1 MRVEILGC
9 NITMLWGLA
18 LDNARMDHLNVSWTV
33 VGNLPISRYRLRYQ
47 PADGSGSYQDL
58 SPAPG
63 AGATSATVSGLF
75 AHTEYTLTLTSF
87 DEDDQPNGVINGTF
101 TTVCQDPLGMESGA
115 IPDDSL
121 ATSNYGNPNAYP
133 KYGRLKEI
141 RAWGAWTPG
150 FHNIGQWLQVDLG
163 QIRHVTGTST
173 QGGRYPI
180 FEPWVKSYKLEY
192 SGDGTSWTTYAG
204 NDGSDQV
211 FTGNTDRKTPVTNL
225 LDNPVDA
232 RYVRFYPQTWNNW
245 IAMRVEILGCSTELL
260 WGLTLD
266 KARMD
271 HLNVSWTV
279 VGNLPISRYTLHYQ
293 PADGSGSYQD
303 LSPAPGAGATSA
315 TVAGLFAHTEYTLT
329 LTSFDEHDQPNGVIN
344 GTYTTVCQ
352 DPLGMESGAIPDDSI
367 TALSVGHHNLLLP
380 YFGRLKGTA
389 GWGGW
394 GAGVQIIGQW
404 LQVDLG
410 VIKSVTGTVTQG
422 AFYPIYNHNSW
433 VTSFKL
439 EYSGDA
445 TFWTTYADSDGS
457 DKVFAANTDTET
469 HVTNLLDNPVDA
481 RYIRFYPQSWH
492 IRIAMRVEILGC
504 GTELLWGLTL
514 NDAGMSHLNVS
525 WTVVGNLPI
534 SRYTLRYQP
543 ADGSGSYQDLSPAPG
558 AGATSATVSGLLDH
572 TEYTLTLT
580 SFDWD
585 DQPNG
590 VINGTYTTVCQYPL
604 GMESGAI
611 PDGSITASSIGHHNL
626 LLPYFGRLKGT
637 AGWGGWGA
645 GYFLIGEWLQVDLGV
660 IKSVT
665 GTVTQGAFYPVY
677 NQYTWV
683 TSYKL
688 EYSGDATFWTTYAD
702 SDGSDKVFTGNTDEK
717 NPVTNLLD
725 NPVDARYVRFYPQSW
740 HGRPTMRVEILGC
753 DTELLWGLT
762 LNDAGMSHL
771 NVSWTVVG
779 NLPISRYRLRYQ
791 LADGS
796 GSYQDLSPAPGVGA
810 TSATV
815 LGLLDHTE
823 YTLTLT
829 SFDWDDQPNGVINGT
844 YTTVCQYPL
853 GMESG
858 AIPDDSITASSVGHH
873 NALLPYFARL
883 KGTVGWGGWGA
894 GIQIIGQWL
903 QVDLG
908 VIKSVTGTVTQ
919 GAFYP
924 VYNQYT
930 WVTSYKLGYSG
941 DATFWTTYAESDGS
955 DKIFTAN
962 TDRKTPVTN
971 LLDNPVDARYVRFY
985 PQSWHIRIAM
995 RVEIIGCN
1003 TDNVYC
1009 AAQTIPNGEVSG
1021 YGDVVFFR
1029 CHPGYKLVGE
1039 STLTCQDNGTWSGSL
1054 PTCAA
1059 CAANG
1064 GTCSAWGDPHYT
1076 TFDGRKY
1083 DFQGPCRYTFAKDCR
1098 NGDFTVETK
1107 NEPLTGNPSVSV
1119 TREVY
1124 VMAFGIEIEILQ
1136 GRVVKMNGETTSL
1149 PYHKPG
1155 GKIDIYLTGTDV
1167 RVRLVDSCVE
1177 VSFDGSHIVR
1187 VDVPRSYM
1195 NNTCG
1200 LCGNFNDDPSDDL
1213 NGESG
1218 TVFGNTH
1225 QTNTT
1230 NCPGGPTGPP
1240 PPCPTELESQV
1251 MADDKCGVI
1260 KDVNGPFA
1268 ACQGVVDPVGYFED
1282 CVFDMC
1288 AWDGTDGLCQNLKAY
1303 ADACVAAGVQSESI
1317 SWRTADRCPL
1327 ECPANSAYSSC
1338 TSACPA
1344 TCVNPSAP
1352 DNCNLPCVEGCG
1364 CNVGYV
1370 QIGLD
1375 CVRQADCGCTDQ
1387 DGYYHALGAVW
1398 EGDGEECEC
1407 QAGNTIFC
1415 KAVQCQTLT
1424 APTNGA
1430 LSTTATSYQTVVTF
1444 TCNSGYQLNGATDAT
1459 CQADGTWS
1467 NPVPTCEPVQCPAR
1481 TAPTNGAVSPTGA
1494 VSYPNGVT
1502 FTCNSGYVLNG
1513 QATPTCQADGTWSHP
1528 VPTCQA
1534 VQCSA
1539 RTAPTNGAVSPTGA
1553 VSYPNSVTFTCN
1565 SGYEL
1570 DGAAAATCQADG
1582 TWSNP
1587 VPTCTP
1593 VQCQTL
1599 TAPTNGALSTTA
1611 TSYQTVVT
1619 FSCNSGYQLNGAAA
1633 ATCQADGTWSNPVP
1647 TCTPVQC
1654 PTLTAPTNGAL
1665 SPLGPYAYPDGVTF
1679 TCDTG
1684 YQLHGFAAA
1693 VCQADG
1699 TWSSPVPT
1707 CTRCPIAD
1715 YVRFNGVCYKDYAEL
1730 MTYDEA
1736 RQTCAADGG
1745 LLAMPRDNATNTFIH
1760 DLGGAGIR
1768 WIGLTDTASEGQ
1780 FVYEDGQSLE
1790 SSGYSNWYPREPN
1803 DAHDGED
1810 CVLIFDSGH
1819 GWIDAGCSLA
1829 RGFICQLVN
1838 VVDGGWSDWGPWSG
1852 CSVTCGVGTET
1863 RDRTCTNPAPAN
1875 GGADCDGP
1883 AQETREC
1890 DTGVSCPVL
1899 PTPGCSA
1906 LYPGL
1911 RPARTFGRYQ
1921 NQCFWSST
1929 RGNQRLNYRA
1939 ALQVCRS
1946 HGGTLAMIKN
1956 AGVQTFLTEHLNR
1969 VSGRRAQR
1977 NYWIGLDDLDMERS
1991 FVWNDGT
1998 PLGSYRKFRS
2008 RAPHKS
2014 RDCMVLWRTNKLTRW
2029 ILQNC
2034 RDRLPYICQMD
2045 YNVSK

>member
-1 MRVEILGC
+1 MTSPVP
-9 NITMLWGLA
+9 N
-18 LDNARMDHLNVSWTV
+18 
-33 VGNLPISRYRLRYQ
+33 PQ
-47 PADGSGSYQDL
+47 PGG
-58 SPAPG
+58 
-63 AGATSATVSGLF
+63 
-75 AHTEYTLTLTSF
+75 
-87 DEDDQPNGVINGTF
+87 
-101 TTVCQDPLGMESGA
+101 
-115 IPDDSL
+115 PD
-121 ATSNYGNPNAYP
+121 
-133 KYGRLKEI
+133 
-141 RAWGAWTPG
+141 
-150 FHNIGQWLQVDLG
+150 
-163 QIRHVTGTST
+163 
-173 QGGRYPI
+173 
-180 FEPWVKSYKLEY
+180 
-192 SGDGTSWTTYAG
+192 
-204 NDGSDQV
+204 
-211 FTGNTDRKTPVTNL
+211 
-225 LDNPVDA
+225 
-232 RYVRFYPQTWNNW
+232 
-245 IAMRVEILGCSTELL
+245 
-260 WGLTLD
+260 
-266 KARMD
+266 
-271 HLNVSWTV
+271 
-279 VGNLPISRYTLHYQ
+279 
-293 PADGSGSYQD
+293 
-303 LSPAPGAGATSA
+303 
-315 TVAGLFAHTEYTLT
+315 
-329 LTSFDEHDQPNGVIN
+329 
-344 GTYTTVCQ
+344 
-352 DPLGMESGAIPDDSI
+352 
-367 TALSVGHHNLLLP
+367 
-380 YFGRLKGTA
+380 
-389 GWGGW
+389 
-394 GAGVQIIGQW
+394 
-404 LQVDLG
+404 
-410 VIKSVTGTVTQG
+410 
-422 AFYPIYNHNSW
+422 
-433 VTSFKL
+433 
-439 EYSGDA
+439 
-445 TFWTTYADSDGS
+445 
-457 DKVFAANTDTET
+457 
-469 HVTNLLDNPVDA
+469 
-481 RYIRFYPQSWH
+481 
-492 IRIAMRVEILGC
+492 
-504 GTELLWGLTL
+504 
-514 NDAGMSHLNVS
+514 
-525 WTVVGNLPI
+525 
-534 SRYTLRYQP
+534 
-543 ADGSGSYQDLSPAPG
+543 
-558 AGATSATVSGLLDH
+558 
-572 TEYTLTLT
+572 
-580 SFDWD
+580 
-585 DQPNG
+585 
-590 VINGTYTTVCQYPL
+590 
-604 GMESGAI
+604 
-611 PDGSITASSIGHHNL
+611 
-626 LLPYFGRLKGT
+626 
-637 AGWGGWGA
+637 
-645 GYFLIGEWLQVDLGV
+645 
-660 IKSVT
+660 
-665 GTVTQGAFYPVY
+665 
-677 NQYTWV
+677 
-683 TSYKL
+683 
-688 EYSGDATFWTTYAD
+688 
-702 SDGSDKVFTGNTDEK
+702 
-717 NPVTNLLD
+717 
-725 NPVDARYVRFYPQSW
+725 
-740 HGRPTMRVEILGC
+740 
-753 DTELLWGLT
+753 
-762 LNDAGMSHL
+762 
-771 NVSWTVVG
+771 
-779 NLPISRYRLRYQ
+779 
-791 LADGS
+791 
-796 GSYQDLSPAPGVGA
+796 
-810 TSATV
+810 
-815 LGLLDHTE
+815 
-823 YTLTLT
+823 
-829 SFDWDDQPNGVINGT
+829 
-844 YTTVCQYPL
+844 
-853 GMESG
+853 
-858 AIPDDSITASSVGHH
+858 
-873 NALLPYFARL
+873 
-883 KGTVGWGGWGA
+883 
-894 GIQIIGQWL
+894 
-903 QVDLG
+903 
-908 VIKSVTGTVTQ
+908 
-919 GAFYP
+919 
-924 VYNQYT
+924 
-930 WVTSYKLGYSG
+930 
-941 DATFWTTYAESDGS
+941 
-955 DKIFTAN
+955 
-962 TDRKTPVTN
+962 
-971 LLDNPVDARYVRFY
+971 
-985 PQSWHIRIAM
+985 
-995 RVEIIGCN
+995 
-1003 TDNVYC
+1003 VYC

-1059 CAANG
+1059 CAVNG

-1083 DFQGPCRYTFAKDCR
+1083 DFQGPCRYTFAKDCGH
-1098 NGDFTVETK
+1098 GDFTVETK

-1225 QTNTT
+1225 QTNTM
-1230 NCPGGPTGPP
+1230 NCSGGPTGPP
-1240 PPCPTELESQV
+1240 PPCPPELESQV

-1317 SWRTADRCPL
+1317 SWRTAERCPL
-1327 ECPANSAYSSC
+1327 ACPANSAYSSC

-1387 DGYYHALGAVW
+1387 DGYYHTLGAVW

-1444 TCNSGYQLNGATDAT
+1444 SCNSGYQLNGATDATCQADGTWSNSDPTCEPVQCPARTAPTYGAVSPTGAVSYPNGVTFTCNSGYELDGAAAATCQADGTWSIPVPTCTPVPCPTLTAPTNGALSPLGPYAYPDGVTFTCNSGYQLNGFAAAACLADGTWSNPVPTCTPVPCPTLTAPTNGALSPLGPYAYPDGVTFTCNSGYQLNGATDAT

-1467 NPVPTCEPVQCPAR
+1467 NSVPTCEPVQCPARTAPTYGAVSPTGAVSYPNGVTFTCNSGYVLNGAAAATCQADGTWSIPVPTCELLPERSLTRMGSPSPVTRDTNWTELLLRRAKLTEHGVSLCQHAHCPTLTAPTNGALSPLGPYAYPDGVTFTCNSGYQLNGFAATACLADGTWSNPVPTCTPVQCPARTAPTNGAVSPTGAVSYPNGVTFACNSGYVLNGAAAATCQADGTWSIPVPTCTRNCVISSVQCPTLTAPTNGALSPLGPYAYPDGVTFTCNSGYQLNGATDATCEADGTWSNSVPTCEPVQCPAR

-1513 QATPTCQADGTWSHP
+1513 
-1528 VPTCQA
+1528 
-1534 VQCSA
+1534 
-1539 RTAPTNGAVSPTGA
+1539 
-1553 VSYPNSVTFTCN
+1553 
-1565 SGYEL
+1565 
-1570 DGAAAATCQADG
+1570 AAAATCQADG
-1582 TWSNP
+1582 TWSI
-1587 VPTCTP
+1587 
-1593 VQCQTL
+1593 
-1599 TAPTNGALSTTA
+1599 
-1611 TSYQTVVT
+1611 
-1619 FSCNSGYQLNGAAA
+1619 
-1633 ATCQADGTWSNPVP
+1633 PVP

-1665 SPLGPYAYPDGVTF
+1665 SPLGPYVYPDGVTF

-1810 CVLIFDSGH
+1810 CVLIFDSAH

-1829 RGFICQLVN
+1829 RGFICQL
-1838 VVDGGWSDWGPWSG
+1838 G
-1852 CSVTCGVGTET
+1852 CS
-1863 RDRTCTNPAPAN
+1863 D
-1875 GGADCDGP
+1875 
-1883 AQETREC
+1883 
-1890 DTGVSCPVL
+1890 
-1899 PTPGCSA
+1899 

-1939 ALQVCRS
+1939 ALQVCKS

-2045 YNVSK
+2045 YNVGK